1 MERGNENEDCVKR
14 YGEKKKKINQCFF
27 YPKNYKEILL
37 IRFTYTK

>member
-14 YGEKKKKINQCFF
+14 YGEKKEDKSMLF
-27 YPKNYKEILL
+27 YAQKYKEILL